1 MAKNNTE
8 RDDLVHI
15 LSETLSMEGY
25 DIDSEVERELLRLA
39 KFHITKN
46 TFDEDE
52 EQEAGEF
59 PEDEETLELD
69 PENMEWPDEDI

>member
-1 MAKNNTE
+1 MAKNTE

-25 DIDSEVERELLRLA
+25 DVDSEVERELLRLA
-39 KFHITKN
+39 KFLITKN